1 MFWKRKALR
10 TTFPPSAVSRDETR
24 NLVENHWLSLLPPEQ
39 RPGLHAP
46 RDDPEAERWNALVAA
61 DLSLDDGLTGSGRGS
76 RVIGALAA
84 AGLAAALLLALNG
97 PGRTDRSGS
106 RGSSASAS
114 GSVTAAGTD
123 VAEQN
128 RVVLSASILR
138 GEAGTSGTVPGRSSK
153 GGRGEGSPAKPSK
166 PPSPDPGPGGP
177 GSESPGTQPPPLA
190 TLPVVGDVTVPQPNL
205 GVPPRPPVQLP
216 AVQLP
221 QLPQLPPLLP
231 PGPQQ

>member
-1 MFWKRKALR
+1 M
-10 TTFPPSAVSRDETR
+10 SRDETR

-39 RPGLHAP
+39 RPGLDVP

-106 RGSSASAS
+106 GGSSASAS

-128 RVVLSASILR
+128 RVVLSTSILR
-138 GEAGTSGTVPGRSSK
+138 GEAGTSGTAPGRSSK
-153 GGRGEGSPAKPSK
+153 GGRGDGSPAKPSK

-190 TLPVVGDVTVPQPNL
+190 SATLPVVGDVTVPQPNV
-205 GVPPRPPVQLP
+205 GVPPLPPVQLP
-216 AVQLP
+216 PVQLP

-231 PGPQQ
+231 PGQQQ